1 LGESR
6 ARPTRNTAAN
16 PLRHNPESTFP
27 KPARRRI
34 GDDSR
39 FPRRISSSMSSLMRS
54 AARWLARV
62 APLVLGTAATMSA
75 LAADDFLDPDQAFQ
89 VTAKAL
95 DDHRIELDYRIA
107 PGYYLYRERFKFDA
121 TGATH
126 GDPVIPPGKKKYD
139 TALEQQ
145 VETYHDHVEVV
156 IPFSA
161 GPAAFDL
168 VATHQGCAEK
178 GLCYPPQQRTLH
190 VQLKGLGAAAN
201 AVAIVKAADTGAPS
215 SSTTAAGPD
224 STTAQSLRNAIL
236 GGPAGAPSPSSGAA
250 AAGGTSASPVATLSP
265 APQDA
270 GPQAAAASSD
280 DHGLTDALHARR
292 LWLLL
297 PLAFLVGLGLSLTP
311 CVLPMLP
318 ILSSIIVG
326 QSEAVTRG
334 RGLALAASY
343 SLGMALVYTALGVVA
358 GLLGEGLAAYLQ
370 KPAVLITFGLL
381 LGVLSLSMFGLYE
394 LQLPS
399 ALRDRLNARNSSLSG
414 GQMGGVFVMGV
425 LSALIVSP
433 CVSAPLAGVLLFIGQ
448 THDAVLG
455 GLGLFMIAA
464 GMSVPLLL
472 VGASAGALLP
482 RGGAWMNRVKL
493 VFGLLLLGVAIY
505 LMTPALPAIVTM
517 IAWGLLFVIGGSA
530 MGAFEPAMPGP
541 HMGAARLF
549 RGVALILVLFG
560 AMQFIGMASGSRDP
574 LQPLARFAQA
584 QAATVTNN
592 ASALHFDRVS
602 NLADLDAR
610 IKASGKPVLL
620 DFYADWCVSCKEME
634 AQTFT
639 DPAVRAKLD
648 TALLLRADVTA
659 NSDDDRALLKRF
671 QLFGP
676 PGIIFFDAQGRESVP
691 ARVVGFQEPPRFLQ
705 SLASAGL

>member
-1 LGESR
+1 
-6 ARPTRNTAAN
+6 
-16 PLRHNPESTFP
+16 
-27 KPARRRI
+27 
-34 GDDSR
+34 
-39 FPRRISSSMSSLMRS
+39 MSSLMRS
-54 AARWLARV
+54 AARWLALV

-95 DDHRIELDYRIA
+95 DDHRIEIDYRIA
-107 PGYYLYRERFKFDA
+107 PGYYLYRERFKFEA
-121 TGATH
+121 AGATH
-126 GDPVIPPGKKKYD
+126 GEPVIPPGQKKYD

-156 IPFSA
+156 LPFTA

-190 VQLKGLGAAAN
+190 VQLKGLGAASN
-201 AVAIVKAADTGAPS
+201 AVAFVTTTDTGAPTS
-215 SSTTAAGPD
+215 SAGSTTADAN
-224 STTAQSLRNAIL
+224 SAAAQSLRNAIL
-236 GGPAGAPSPSSGAA
+236 GGSAAPGTTTAAPDGAPPATPAAGAQPAA
-250 AAGGTSASPVATLSP
+250 
-265 APQDA
+265 
-270 GPQAAAASSD
+270 PQAASADSE
-280 DHGLTDALHARR
+280 DHGLSEALRARH

-326 QSEAVTRG
+326 QAQTVTRG

-381 LGVLSLSMFGLYE
+381 LAVLSLSMFGLYE

-399 ALRDRLNARNSSLSG
+399 SLRDRLNERNSSLSG

-505 LMTPALPAIVTM
+505 LMTPVLPSVVTM
-517 IAWGLLFVIGGSA
+517 VEWGLLLVIGGSA
-530 MGAFEPAMPGP
+530 MGAFEPSMAGP

-549 RGVALILVLFG
+549 RGVAMILVLFG
-560 AMQFIGMASGSRDP
+560 AMQFIGLASGSRDP

-584 QAATVTNN
+584 RAATFT
-592 ASALHFDRVS
+592 ASAAAPRFDRVM
-602 NLADLDAR
+602 NLADLEHR
-610 IKASGKPVLL
+610 IQAAGKPVML

-639 DPAVRAKLD
+639 DASVRAKLD
-648 TALLLRADVTA
+648 QALLLRADVTA

-671 QLFGP
+671 NLFGP
-676 PGIIFFDAQGRESVP
+676 PGIIFFDAQGHESAP
-691 ARVVGFQEPPRFLQ
+691 ARVVGFQEPQRFLQ